1 MTDDPTPTGD
11 DMLRDLA
18 NNAQASRR
26 QLLHR
31 VTTASS
37 IPPTATHYPRRHLL
51 ARLRDEWQQ
60 QHPDTHTNERNDHA

>member
-31 VTTASS
+31 VTTSS
-37 IPPTATHYPRRHLL
+37 NIPPTATHYPRRHLL

-60 QHPDTHTNERNDHA
+60 QHPDTHPNERNDHA